1 MDFLIDSINVH
12 LRTLFA
18 ALPISALFLSLAAG
32 YTIGKIQFGRFQL
45 GGLAGTLFAA
55 IIIGQVGVEV
65 DNNIKTMSFAVF
77 IYTLGYVSGPQF
89 FQSLGRTTLDQLHLT
104 VFAGVMIF
112 VTVWCAARFFDLDPG
127 SAAGLLAGATTESAS
142 VGTAGDAIANLKIT
156 EEEKL
161 RLQSNIAVTYAI
173 TYLFGFTLVIFFTT
187 KIAPRLMGVNL
198 QQASREFEDAMGGT
212 AKDLED
218 GQSEPLQEVRARLYR
233 LTEKRFIGSTVAY
246 IRESS
251 KEAVHVVQL
260 YRGDGQIKI
269 SPTTRLER
277 GDLVALMGS
286 RTALASCGPQLG
298 AEEGTVD
305 GIELI
310 DETRDVVVTTKKLS
324 GITLAEAKQVVDPA
338 IRRGV
343 FVLRLKR
350 ADRELK
356 IWRGVMLQPGDVVTL
371 YGPRDSVDKT
381 ARDIGYSVDPSKG
394 VDYVYLGVGII
405 VGMII
410 GLITV
415 PVAGADLGLH
425 TGGGCLISGLV
436 FGWLRAR
443 KPTFGSLPATTAL
456 HLRDYGLAIFIA
468 SVGLASGPHALTLLE
483 EKGMLLPL
491 LALIT
496 VSVPLLTCTLYAHR
510 VLKMPPPVICG
521 ALAGVLTCTPAL
533 NALVSE
539 ADSEAPVFGYT
550 VPYAVSNVI
559 LTLLGPVIVLAV

>member
-1 MDFLIDSINVH
+1 MEFLIDSINIQ
-12 LRTLFA
+12 LRNLFD

-32 YTIGKIQFGRFQL
+32 YTIGKIRFGQFQL

-65 DNNIKTMSFAVF
+65 DHNIKTMSFAIF

-89 FQSLGRTTLDQLHLT
+89 FQSLGRTTLDQLHLS
-104 VFAGVMIF
+104 VFAGGVIF
-112 VTVWCAARFFDLDPG
+112 ITVWTLAGFFDMDPG

-142 VGTAGDAIANLKIT
+142 VGTAGDAIANMNIG
-156 EEEKL
+156 EDEKL

-187 KIAPRLMGVNL
+187 KIAPWLMGVNL
-198 QQASREFEDAMGGT
+198 QQASREFEQTMGGT
-212 AKDLED
+212 EKTLEE
-218 GQSEPLQEVRARLYR
+218 GQSEPLQEVRTRLYR
-233 LTEKRFIGSTVAY
+233 LTETRYIGATVAY

-251 KEAVHVVQL
+251 DERIHVVQL
-260 YRGDGQIKI
+260 YRDHQQVEI
-269 SPTTRLER
+269 SPTTRLEKN
-277 GDLVALMGS
+277 DLVALMGQ
-286 RTALASCGPQLG
+286 RNALAACGPELG
-298 AEEGTVD
+298 TEEGEVD

-310 DETRDVVVTTKKLS
+310 DETRDVVVTNRKLS
-324 GITLAEAKQVVDPA
+324 GITLSEAKHVVDPT

-343 FVLRLKR
+343 FVLRITR

-356 IWRGVMLQPGDVVTL
+356 IWPGVMLQPGDVVTL
-371 YGPRDSVDKT
+371 YGPSKSVDST
-381 ARDIGYSVDPSKG
+381 ARDIGYSLDPTKG

-410 GLITV
+410 GLFTI
-415 PVAGADLGLH
+415 PLAGADLGLH

-436 FGWLRAR
+436 FGWLRSR

-468 SVGLASGPHALTLLE
+468 SVGLASGPQALILLA
-483 EKGMLLPL
+483 EKGILLPL
-491 LALIT
+491 LALLT
-496 VSVPLLTCTLYAHR
+496 VSIPLVACTLYAHR
-510 VLKMPPPVICG
+510 VLKMSPPVICG

-539 ADSEAPVFGYT
+539 AESEAPVFGYT